1 VHVACATP
9 ALAIAGVS
17 TAPEPLPKIVTIW
30 PDAAPDIPADIQTT
44 ANMLNQ
50 ILLINI
56 SSCRMIG
63 VAKRKTIKGKHD
75 RPGADLAALRLRGL
89 NTARYRPLS
98 NSSVDHEIRGI

>member
-1 VHVACATP
+1 
-9 ALAIAGVS
+9 
-17 TAPEPLPKIVTIW
+17 
-30 PDAAPDIPADIQTT
+30 
-44 ANMLNQ
+44 MLNQ

-63 VAKRKTIKGKHD
+63 VAKRKTTMGKHD
-75 RPGADLAALRLRGL
+75 RPDADLAALRLRGL